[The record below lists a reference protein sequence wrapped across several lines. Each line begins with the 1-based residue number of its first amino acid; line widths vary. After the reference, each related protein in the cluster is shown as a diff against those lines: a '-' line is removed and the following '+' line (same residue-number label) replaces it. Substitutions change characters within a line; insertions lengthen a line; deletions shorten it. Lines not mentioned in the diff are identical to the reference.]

1 MKFFIPLTLLAVTAV
16 TAQDPDC
23 EANYIVETCL
33 GSEMKKIEACSTLD
47 YECMCAASEAIA
59 TCFNNC
65 PNDTR
70 GATYRSQVTVNCQ
83 NASLYGTAARHAA
96 TATDTDTT
104 NAATQTPATTSDSD
118 AADSTDS
125 PTTTGGQSATGTFVQ
140 NTDETD
146 SPNVGVA
153 QLARNTG
160 GLLLAVAGVVAA
172 VL

>member
-1 MKFFIPLTLLAVTAV
+1 MKFFIPFVLLAATAV

-23 EANYIVETCL
+23 EANYIVDTCL
-33 GSEMKKIEACSTLD
+33 GSEMKKLEACTALD
-47 YECMCAASEAIA
+47 YECMCAASEAIS

-65 PNDTR
+65 PKDTR

-96 TATDTDTT
+96 TATDKTT
-104 NAATQTPATTSDSD
+104 TATRTPSATTAD
-118 AADSTDS
+118 ATDS

-140 NTDETD
+140 NTDETG

-153 QLARNTG
+153 QLARHTG